1 MRATLLVTA
10 LLSAVFAPTLSAQ
23 TGASAPV
30 VQVGIYSSHGNNS
43 ASAYETGENAADSF
57 ASVVYAAPCST
68 VGAGGRTPP
77 ASATDAW
84 RLAGRVLTMTAE
96 EAVLQLDWQR
106 IRKEGQPVSA
116 PGESV
121 RLTLRVG
128 DREILDSAD
137 RPPIGACTAT
147 QVGFEARFA
156 PRPGLG
162 LGFFGGAMASGAA
175 ASGVGSRA
183 GGRGGA
189 VSSGSGSGGSGAA
202 GAGAGARGG
211 SAGTFDVDLWLV
223 HGAPNR
229 ADEVLHETI
238 RATSATAGFTFAPIQ
253 IATPQGALT
262 VLVVGSVAVVSDA
275 TGARQF
281 VFATD
286 RKVTFTPSNRPSRDQ
301 VPQAEGSTKIT
312 SPMPGP
318 DDVLSFEMPPLRPV
332 NGGPSV
338 ADHFAIRVRVT
349 PVRIGP

>member
-1 MRATLLVTA
+1 MRATLLITA
-10 LLSAVFAPTLSAQ
+10 LLSGLFAATLSAQ

-30 VQVGIYSSHGNNS
+30 VRVGIYSSYG
-43 ASAYETGENAADSF
+43 ASAFETGEHAADSF

-68 VGAGGRTPP
+68 VGAGGMMPP

-84 RLAGRVLTMTAE
+84 RVDGRVLTMTAD
-96 EAVLQLDWQR
+96 EAVVLLEWQR
-106 IRKEGQPVSA
+106 IRKEGQPVSG
-116 PGESV
+116 PGGSV

-128 DREILDSAD
+128 DRQILDSAD
-137 RPPIGACTAT
+137 RPPIGACLAT
-147 QVGFEARFA
+147 QVAFEARFA
-156 PRPGLG
+156 PRAELG
-162 LGFFGGAMASGAA
+162 LGFFGGPMASGAA
-175 ASGVGSRA
+175 ASGVGSGA
-183 GGRGGA
+183 AGRGGA
-189 VSSGSGSGGSGAA
+189 RAVSSGAASGGGGAAVA
-202 GAGAGARGG
+202 GAGVRGG
-211 SAGTFDVDLWLV
+211 SVGTFDVDLWLV

-238 RATSATAGFTFAPIQ
+238 RATPAAAGFEFAPIQ
-253 IATPQGALT
+253 ITTPQGALT